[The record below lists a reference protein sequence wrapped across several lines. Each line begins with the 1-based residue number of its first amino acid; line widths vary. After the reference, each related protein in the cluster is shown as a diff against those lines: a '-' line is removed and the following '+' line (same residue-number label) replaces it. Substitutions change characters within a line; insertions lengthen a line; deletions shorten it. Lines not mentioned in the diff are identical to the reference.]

1 LGHTDF
7 ARANPNVALWRYDR
21 DACRFEWTITLQAAV
36 HQLILVGNGNCTT
49 VLAACAAG
57 LPGVLFQG
65 NLCAC
70 PVLLLKESGTMRGFL
85 QQWSV
90 LIAALLVVLS
100 IVYTRNTIRTHTGG
114 VNDRLS
120 TLEKNIESI
129 RNALEG
135 DQGMAARIATL
146 DLRVNEKLQN
156 LIVQKDNYLE
166 HNAQDMFNAQDTFQ
180 ALKDTVD
187 TIFTMTQRIEFV
199 EEILLDMQASIESI
213 RKQQNKETP

>member
-1 LGHTDF
+1 
-7 ARANPNVALWRYDR
+7 
-21 DACRFEWTITLQAAV
+21 
-36 HQLILVGNGNCTT
+36 
-49 VLAACAAG
+49 
-57 LPGVLFQG
+57 
-65 NLCAC
+65 
-70 PVLLLKESGTMRGFL
+70 MRGFL

-100 IVYTRNTIRTHTGG
+100 IVSTRSTIRTHTGG
-114 VNDRLS
+114 VNDKLS

-156 LIVQKDNYLE
+156 LIVQKDTYLE
-166 HNAQDMFNAQDTFQ
+166 HDEQDISITQETFQ
-180 ALKDTVD
+180 ALKNTVD

-199 EEILLDMQASIESI
+199 EELLLDMQANIESI
-213 RKQQNKETP
+213 RKQQNKTTP

>member
-1 LGHTDF
+1 
-7 ARANPNVALWRYDR
+7 
-21 DACRFEWTITLQAAV
+21 
-36 HQLILVGNGNCTT
+36 
-49 VLAACAAG
+49 
-57 LPGVLFQG
+57 
-65 NLCAC
+65 
-70 PVLLLKESGTMRGFL
+70 MRGFL

-100 IVYTRNTIRTHTGG
+100 IVSTRSTIRTHTGG

-166 HNAQDMFNAQDTFQ
+166 HNEQDAFNAQDTFQ
-180 ALKDTVD
+180 ALKNTVD

-199 EEILLDMQASIESI
+199 EEMLLDMQASIESI
-213 RKQQNKETP
+213 RKQQNKATQ

>member
-1 LGHTDF
+1 MLYSPL
-7 ARANPNVALWRYDR
+7 AA
-21 DACRFEWTITLQAAV
+21 QAAV
-36 HQLILVGNGNCTT
+36 RQLILVGHGNCTT
-49 VLAACAAG
+49 VLAACTAE

-70 PVLLLKESGTMRGFL
+70 PVLLLKESGTMRDFL

-100 IVYTRNTIRTHTGG
+100 IIYTRSTIRTHTDR

-120 TLEKNIESI
+120 TLEKHIESI
-129 RNALEG
+129 LHAIEG

-156 LIVQKDNYLE
+156 LIVQQDNYVE
-166 HNAQDMFNAQDTFQ
+166 RNEQDTFNVQDAFQ
-180 ALKDTVD
+180 ALKNTLD

-199 EEILLDMQASIESI
+199 EEMLLDMQASIESI
-213 RKQQNKETP
+213 RKQRNKETP

>member
-1 LGHTDF
+1 MLYSRL
-7 ARANPNVALWRYDR
+7 AAQVAG
-21 DACRFEWTITLQAAV
+21 
-36 HQLILVGNGNCTT
+36 HQLILVGNGHCPTG
-49 VLAACAAG
+49 LAAFTAG
-57 LPGVLFQG
+57 LRGVLCQG

-100 IVYTRNTIRTHTGG
+100 IVYTRSTIRTHTDG

-120 TLEKNIESI
+120 ILEKNIESI

-156 LIVQKDNYLE
+156 LIVQKDTYLE
-166 HNAQDMFNAQDTFQ
+166 RNEQDTFNAQETFQ
-180 ALKDTVD
+180 ALKNTVD
-187 TIFTMTQRIEFV
+187 TIFTRTQRIEFV
-199 EEILLDMQASIESI
+199 EEMLLDIQASIESI
-213 RKQQNKETP
+213 RKQQNKVTP

>member
-1 LGHTDF
+1 
-7 ARANPNVALWRYDR
+7 
-21 DACRFEWTITLQAAV
+21 
-36 HQLILVGNGNCTT
+36 
-49 VLAACAAG
+49 
-57 LPGVLFQG
+57 
-65 NLCAC
+65 
-70 PVLLLKESGTMRGFL
+70 MRGFL

-100 IVYTRNTIRTHTGG
+100 IVSTRSTIRTHTGG

-135 DQGMAARIATL
+135 DQGMAVRIATL

-156 LIVQKDNYLE
+156 LIVQKDTYLE
-166 HNAQDMFNAQDTFQ
+166 HDEQDISITQETFQ
-180 ALKDTVD
+180 ALKNTVD

-199 EEILLDMQASIESI
+199 EEILLDVQASMESI
-213 RKQQNKETP
+213 RKQQNKTTQ

>member
-1 LGHTDF
+1 
-7 ARANPNVALWRYDR
+7 
-21 DACRFEWTITLQAAV
+21 
-36 HQLILVGNGNCTT
+36 
-49 VLAACAAG
+49 
-57 LPGVLFQG
+57 
-65 NLCAC
+65 
-70 PVLLLKESGTMRGFL
+70 MRGFL

-100 IVYTRNTIRTHTGG
+100 IVSTRSTIRTHTGG

-156 LIVQKDNYLE
+156 LIVQKDTYLE
-166 HNAQDMFNAQDTFQ
+166 HDEQDISITQETFQ
-180 ALKDTVD
+180 ALKNTVD

-199 EEILLDMQASIESI
+199 EEILLDVQASMESI
-213 RKQQNKETP
+213 RKQQNKTTQ

>member
-1 LGHTDF
+1 MLYSPL
-7 ARANPNVALWRYDR
+7 AA
-21 DACRFEWTITLQAAV
+21 QAAV
-36 HQLILVGNGNCTT
+36 RQLILVGHGNCTT
-49 VLAACAAG
+49 VLTACTAE

-70 PVLLLKESGTMRGFL
+70 PVLLLKESGTMRDFL

-100 IVYTRNTIRTHTGG
+100 IVYTRSTIRTHTGG

-129 RNALEG
+129 RHALEG

-156 LIVQKDNYLE
+156 LIVQQDNYVE
-166 HNAQDMFNAQDTFQ
+166 RNEQDTFNVQDAFQ
-180 ALKDTVD
+180 ALKNTVD

-199 EEILLDMQASIESI
+199 EEMLLDMQASIESI
-213 RKQQNKETP
+213 RNQRNKETP

>member
-1 LGHTDF
+1 MLYSPL
-7 ARANPNVALWRYDR
+7 AA
-21 DACRFEWTITLQAAV
+21 QAAV
-36 HQLILVGNGNCTT
+36 RQLILVGNGHCTT
-49 VLAACAAG
+49 ILAACAAG
-57 LPGVLFQG
+57 LPGVLLQG

-100 IVYTRNTIRTHTGG
+100 IVYTRSTIRTHTGG

-135 DQGMAARIATL
+135 DQGMAARIAML

-166 HNAQDMFNAQDTFQ
+166 RNEQDLFNAQDAFQ
-180 ALKDTVD
+180 ALKYTVD
-187 TIFTMTQRIEFV
+187 AIFTMAQRIEFV
-199 EEILLDMQASIESI
+199 EEMLLDMQASIESI
-213 RKQQNKETP
+213 RKQQNKATQ

>member
-1 LGHTDF
+1 L
-7 ARANPNVALWRYDR
+7 L
-21 DACRFEWTITLQAAV
+21 L
-36 HQLILVGNGNCTT
+36 
-49 VLAACAAG
+49 
-57 LPGVLFQG
+57 
-65 NLCAC
+65 
-70 PVLLLKESGTMRGFL
+70 VLLGCREYSSRATSGLALFWKEIGTMRDFL

-100 IVYTRNTIRTHTGG
+100 IIYTRSTIQTHIGG

-156 LIVQKDNYLE
+156 LIAQKDNDLE
-166 HNAQDMFNAQDTFQ
+166 RNAQDTFQ
-180 ALKDTVD
+180 ELKNTVD

-199 EEILLDMQASIESI
+199 EEMLLDMQASIESI

>member
-1 LGHTDF
+1 
-7 ARANPNVALWRYDR
+7 
-21 DACRFEWTITLQAAV
+21 
-36 HQLILVGNGNCTT
+36 
-49 VLAACAAG
+49 
-57 LPGVLFQG
+57 
-65 NLCAC
+65 
-70 PVLLLKESGTMRGFL
+70 MRGFL

-100 IVYTRNTIRTHTGG
+100 IVSTRSTIRTHTGG

-156 LIVQKDNYLE
+156 LIVQKDTYLE
-166 HNAQDMFNAQDTFQ
+166 HNEQDISITQETFQ
-180 ALKDTVD
+180 ALKNTVD

-199 EEILLDMQASIESI
+199 EEILLDVQASMESI
-213 RKQQNKETP
+213 RKQQNKTTQ

>member
-1 LGHTDF
+1 
-7 ARANPNVALWRYDR
+7 
-21 DACRFEWTITLQAAV
+21 
-36 HQLILVGNGNCTT
+36 
-49 VLAACAAG
+49 
-57 LPGVLFQG
+57 
-65 NLCAC
+65 
-70 PVLLLKESGTMRGFL
+70 MRGFL

-120 TLEKNIESI
+120 TLEKNIESL

-135 DQGMAARIATL
+135 DQGMAARITAL

-156 LIVQKDNYLE
+156 LIVQKDNDLGRNE
-166 HNAQDMFNAQDTFQ
+166 QDAFQ
-180 ALKDTVD
+180 TLQNTVD

-199 EEILLDMQASIESI
+199 EELLLDMQANIESI
-213 RKQQNKETP
+213 RKQQNKTTP

>member
-1 LGHTDF
+1 
-7 ARANPNVALWRYDR
+7 
-21 DACRFEWTITLQAAV
+21 
-36 HQLILVGNGNCTT
+36 
-49 VLAACAAG
+49 
-57 LPGVLFQG
+57 
-65 NLCAC
+65 
-70 PVLLLKESGTMRGFL
+70 MRGFL

-100 IVYTRNTIRTHTGG
+100 IVYTRSTIRTHTGG

-135 DQGMAARIATL
+135 DQGMAARIAML

-166 HNAQDMFNAQDTFQ
+166 RNEQDTVL
-180 ALKDTVD
+180 ALKNTVD

-199 EEILLDMQASIESI
+199 EEMLLDMQASIESI
-213 RKQQNKETP
+213 RKQQNKATQ

>member
-1 LGHTDF
+1 MLYSPL
-7 ARANPNVALWRYDR
+7 AA
-21 DACRFEWTITLQAAV
+21 QAAV
-36 HQLILVGNGNCTT
+36 RQRILVGNGHCTPI
-49 VLAACAAG
+49 LAAWAAE
-57 LPGVLFQG
+57 LLGVLLQG

-70 PVLLLKESGTMRGFL
+70 PVLLVKESGIMRGFL

-100 IVYTRNTIRTHTGG
+100 IVYTRSTILTHTGG

-129 RNALEG
+129 RNTLEG
-135 DQGMAARIATL
+135 NQGIAARLVTL
-146 DLRVNEKLQN
+146 DLRMNEKLQN
-156 LIVQKDNYLE
+156 LTVQQDNYIE
-166 HNAQDMFNAQDTFQ
+166 VQDTFQ
-180 ALKDTVD
+180 TLKNTVD

-199 EEILLDMQASIESI
+199 EEMLLDMQASIESL

>member
-1 LGHTDF
+1 
-7 ARANPNVALWRYDR
+7 
-21 DACRFEWTITLQAAV
+21 
-36 HQLILVGNGNCTT
+36 
-49 VLAACAAG
+49 
-57 LPGVLFQG
+57 
-65 NLCAC
+65 
-70 PVLLLKESGTMRGFL
+70 MRGFL

-100 IVYTRNTIRTHTGG
+100 IVYTRSTIRTHTDG

-135 DQGMAARIATL
+135 DQGMAARIAAL

-156 LIVQKDNYLE
+156 LIAQKDNYLE
-166 HNAQDMFNAQDTFQ
+166 RNEQDTFNAQDTFQ
-180 ALKDTVD
+180 ALKNTVD

-199 EEILLDMQASIESI
+199 EELLLDMQASIESI
-213 RKQQNKETP
+213 RKQQNKETQ

>member
-1 LGHTDF
+1 
-7 ARANPNVALWRYDR
+7 
-21 DACRFEWTITLQAAV
+21 
-36 HQLILVGNGNCTT
+36 
-49 VLAACAAG
+49 
-57 LPGVLFQG
+57 
-65 NLCAC
+65 
-70 PVLLLKESGTMRGFL
+70 MRGFL

-100 IVYTRNTIRTHTGG
+100 IVSTRSTIRTHTGG
-114 VNDRLS
+114 VNDKLS

-156 LIVQKDNYLE
+156 LIVQKDTYLE
-166 HNAQDMFNAQDTFQ
+166 HDEQDISITQETFQ
-180 ALKDTVD
+180 ALKNTVD

-199 EEILLDMQASIESI
+199 EEILLDVQASMESI
-213 RKQQNKETP
+213 RKQQNKTTQ

>member
-1 LGHTDF
+1 
-7 ARANPNVALWRYDR
+7 
-21 DACRFEWTITLQAAV
+21 
-36 HQLILVGNGNCTT
+36 
-49 VLAACAAG
+49 
-57 LPGVLFQG
+57 
-65 NLCAC
+65 
-70 PVLLLKESGTMRGFL
+70 MRGFL

-100 IVYTRNTIRTHTGG
+100 IVSTRSTIRTHTGG

-146 DLRVNEKLQN
+146 YLRVNEKLQN
-156 LIVQKDNYLE
+156 LIVQKDTYLE
-166 HNAQDMFNAQDTFQ
+166 HDEQDISITQETFQ
-180 ALKDTVD
+180 ALKNTVD

-199 EEILLDMQASIESI
+199 EEILLDVQASMESI
-213 RKQQNKETP
+213 RKQQNKTTQ

>member
-1 LGHTDF
+1 
-7 ARANPNVALWRYDR
+7 
-21 DACRFEWTITLQAAV
+21 
-36 HQLILVGNGNCTT
+36 
-49 VLAACAAG
+49 
-57 LPGVLFQG
+57 
-65 NLCAC
+65 
-70 PVLLLKESGTMRGFL
+70 MRGFL

-100 IVYTRNTIRTHTGG
+100 IVYACSTIRTHTGG

-135 DQGMAARIATL
+135 DQGMAARIAML

-166 HNAQDMFNAQDTFQ
+166 RNEKDMFNVQDAFQ
-180 ALKDTVD
+180 ELKNTVD

-199 EEILLDMQASIESI
+199 EEMLLDMQASIESI
-213 RKQQNKETP
+213 RKQQNKATQ